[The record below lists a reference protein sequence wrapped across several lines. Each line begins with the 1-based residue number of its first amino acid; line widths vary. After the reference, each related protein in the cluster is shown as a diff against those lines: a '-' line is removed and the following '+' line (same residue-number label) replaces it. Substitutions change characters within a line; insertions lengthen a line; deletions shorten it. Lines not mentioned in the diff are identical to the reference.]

1 MLFDAESGRTA
12 APQGRGTIPQIE
24 RHDNILLYKYLEAQV
39 FTDLGFFIFSVFKM
53 WVDREVFAAKFHTKN
68 RKYL

>member
-1 MLFDAESGRTA
+1 MLFDSIPCVPEARRAEEHATD
-12 APQGRGTIPQIE
+12 QQ
-24 RHDNILLYKYLEAQV
+24 HYNLLLYKYLEAQV
-39 FTDLGFFIFSVFKM
+39 FTDLGFFIFGVFKI

>member
-12 APQGRGTIPQIE
+12 APQGEE
-24 RHDNILLYKYLEAQV
+24 RSRNRQHYNLLLYKYLEAQV
-39 FTDLGFFIFSVFKM
+39 FTDLGFFIFGVFKI